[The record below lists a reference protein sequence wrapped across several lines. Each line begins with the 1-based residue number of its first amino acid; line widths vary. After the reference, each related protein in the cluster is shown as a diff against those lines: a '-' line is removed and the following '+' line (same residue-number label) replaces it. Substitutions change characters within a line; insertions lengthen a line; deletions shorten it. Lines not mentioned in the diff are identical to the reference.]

1 MIMDRAMTGFSQL
14 RREGWLLRTAAV
26 AFVAVL
32 AALGAACDSVSIEV
46 STETPPTP
54 TVSPATIEAVDEE
67 PRELTI
73 ASHDSFNIGEDVIAE
88 FEEQHNATVTIL
100 KSGDAG
106 EALTKAILS
115 KDAPTADLLYGVDNS
130 FLGRAL
136 DAGIFIEYRS
146 PMLDNVPEQYRL
158 DPTNHVMPVD
168 YGFVALN
175 YDIAWMQENGVEP
188 PADLR
193 DLTDSRFSGRVVVQN
208 PATSSPG
215 LSFLLATVAAF
226 GESGSYTWQDFWQ
239 DMIAN
244 DVLVT
249 DGWTDAYYTAF
260 SLYEGD
266 RPVVVSYTTSPAAE
280 VFYSEG
286 ALTEPPTANVLGDN
300 SAFLQIE
307 GIGILHGARNEE
319 LAQQFVDFVMD
330 RRFQED
336 FPTMMWVYPANEEAE
351 LPDVFEFAP
360 IPQQPASLDPAV
372 IAENRERWIDEWTA
386 LMRS

>member
-1 MIMDRAMTGFSQL
+1 MVSGSVFLMKVLGVVMDRAMAGFS
-14 RREGWLLRTAAV
+14 RRGSSRWLLHAVAV
-26 AFVAVL
+26 AFVIVL
-32 AALGAACDSVSIEV
+32 AALGVACDNVSVSIN
-46 STETPPTP
+46 TDPP
-54 TVSPATIEAVDEE
+54 
-67 PRELTI
+67 PRDLI
-73 ASHDSFNIGEDVIAE
+73 IMSHDSFNIGEDVIAE
-88 FEEQHNATVTIL
+88 FEEEHDATVTIL

-106 EALTKAILS
+106 EALTKAILA
-115 KDAPTADLLYGVDNS
+115 KEAPTADLLYGIDNT

-136 DAGIFIEYRS
+136 DEEIFIEYES
-146 PMLDNVPEQYRL
+146 PMLDKVPSEYRL
-158 DPTNHVMPVD
+158 DSSNHVMPVD

-175 YDIAWMQENGVEP
+175 YDIAWFDEQGIAP
-188 PADLR
+188 PTDLR
-193 DLTDSRFSGRVVVQN
+193 SLTDSQYRGLTAVQN

-215 LSFLLATVAAF
+215 LAFLLATVSAF
-226 GESGSYTWQDFWQ
+226 GEDGDYTWEDYWT
-239 DMIAN
+239 DLHEN
-244 DVLVT
+244 EVLVT

-266 RPVVVSYTTSPAAE
+266 RPIVVSYTTSPAAE

-307 GIGILHGARNEE
+307 GIGILDGVRNEE

-336 FPTMMWVYPANEEAE
+336 FPTMMWVYPANEQAE

-360 IPQQPASLDPAV
+360 IPDDPAELSPRT

-386 LMRS
+386 LMRN

>member
-1 MIMDRAMTGFSQL
+1 MFSGFVFLMGVLGVVMNRAMAGISRQGQG
-14 RREGWLLRTAAV
+14 RWLLRRV
-26 AFVAVL
+26 ALALVAVL
-32 AALGAACDSVSIEV
+32 AMLGTACDDLSFSVDIN
-46 STETPPTP
+46 TE
-54 TVSPATIEAVDEE
+54 DL
-67 PRELTI
+67 PRDLI
-73 ASHDSFNIGEDVIAE
+73 IMSHDSFNISEDVIAE
-88 FEEQHNATVTIL
+88 FEAEHDATVTIL

-106 EALTKAILS
+106 EALTKAILAR
-115 KDAPTADLLYGVDNS
+115 DAPTADLLYGIDNT

-136 DAGIFIEYRS
+136 DEEIFIEYES
-146 PMLDNVPEQYRL
+146 PMLDKVPSQYQL
-158 DPTNHVMPVD
+158 DSSNHVMPVD

-175 YDIAWMQENGVEP
+175 YHIAWFDEQGIAP
-188 PADLR
+188 PTDLR
-193 DLTDSRFSGRVVVQN
+193 SLTDPQYRGLTVVQN

-215 LSFLLATVAAF
+215 LAFLLATVSAF
-226 GESGSYTWQDFWQ
+226 GEDGDYTWQDYWRDLQ
-239 DMIAN
+239 EN
-244 DVLVT
+244 EVLVT

-266 RPVVVSYTTSPAAE
+266 RPIVVSYTTSPAAE

-307 GIGILHGARNEE
+307 GIGILDGVRNEE

-336 FPTMMWVYPANEEAE
+336 FPTLMWVYPANEQAN
-351 LPDVFEFAP
+351 LPDVFEYAP
-360 IPQQPASLDPAV
+360 IPNDPAELSPGA

>member
-1 MIMDRAMTGFSQL
+1 MDRAANGYSRQGSARRLLYTVGFTL
-14 RREGWLLRTAAV
+14 VIVLL
-26 AFVAVL
+26 
-32 AALGAACDSVSIEV
+32 ALGVACDNIDVNIT
-46 STETPPTP
+46 TEPP
-54 TVSPATIEAVDEE
+54 
-67 PRELTI
+67 PRDLI
-73 ASHDSFNIGEDVIAE
+73 IMSHDSFNIGEDVIAE
-88 FEEQHNATVTIL
+88 FEEEHDATVTIL

-106 EALTKAILS
+106 EALTKAILA
-115 KDAPTADLLYGVDNS
+115 KDAPTADLLYGIDNT

-136 DAGIFIEYRS
+136 DEEIFIEYES
-146 PMLDNVPEQYRL
+146 PMLDRVPSEYHL
-158 DPTNHVMPVD
+158 DSSNHVMPVD

-175 YDIAWMQENGVEP
+175 YDIAWFDEQGIAP
-188 PADLR
+188 PTDLR
-193 DLTDSRFSGRVVVQN
+193 SLTDPQYQGLTVVQN

-215 LSFLLATVAAF
+215 LAFLLATVSAF
-226 GESGSYTWQDFWQ
+226 GEDGDYTWQDYWRDLQ
-239 DMIAN
+239 EN
-244 DVLVT
+244 EVHVT

-266 RPVVVSYTTSPAAE
+266 RPIVVSYTTSPAAE

-307 GIGILHGARNEE
+307 GIGILDGVRNEE

-336 FPTMMWVYPANEEAE
+336 FPTLMWVYPANEQAE
-351 LPDVFEFAP
+351 LPEVFAYAP
-360 IPQQPASLDPAV
+360 IPDDPAELSPGT
-372 IAENRERWIDEWTA
+372 IAENRERWIDEWTD